1 MTTRNLDYLLRPTS
15 VAVIGAS
22 NEPESIGA
30 AVMRNLLEGGFS
42 GPILPVTP
50 QYESVAGVLAYR
62 DLARLRITPDVAVIC
77 DSPQTVPG
85 LIDELARHG
94 SRAAIVLP
102 SGPWTEAHPR
112 GANVSDAMLTAARPR
127 LLRILGPNC
136 MGVINPAAKLNAS
149 LSPRNALPGDIAL
162 VTQSGALAASLV
174 DWASSKGIGFSYC
187 ISLGESIDVDAGD
200 VLDYLASD
208 PGTKAI
214 LLYIESVKAARK
226 FMSAARAAARN
237 KPVVVVKAG
246 RTPEGARAATS
257 HTRAL
262 VGADD
267 VFEAAVRRAGVLR
280 VESTRDL
287 FSAVETLARARPLT
301 GDRLAIMT
309 NGGGPGV
316 LATDTLILSG
326 GRLAQLSQGTIEKL
340 DFALNG
346 KWSQQNPVDIMGDAN
361 AEAHASA
368 LATLLADTGS
378 DAVLMIH
385 APTAIVPAQ
394 RIAEAC
400 VAEAKIAQRN
410 VFSCWLGQE
419 STEAARRAFA
429 DAQLPTYRTPEDA
442 VRAFVQLAEYR
453 RNQEL
458 LVQIP
463 PSLAEQF
470 TPDVEKVRT
479 ILADALADRRS
490 MLSEPEAKSML
501 AAYGIPVVDTYLVA
515 SPDEAVEVAREIG
528 YPVALKVVSP
538 DITHKSEVGG
548 VMLNLEDAQEV
559 RLAARAISARLENLR
574 PGARLKGYAV
584 QRMIRAPGTPST
596 RPSAH
601 ELIVGATTDE
611 TFGPVILF
619 GHGGTA
625 VEAIGDRAV
634 ALPPLN
640 ILLARDLVARTKVSK
655 LLAGYG
661 DRAAAD
667 TDAVYLTLMKV
678 SQLVVD
684 HPEIVELD
692 INPLIADEKG
702 VVALDA
708 RARVQAAISS
718 GSERLAIRP
727 YPKELEECV
736 EVRDRHVLI
745 RAIRPEDAA
754 QLAAFFERI
763 EPGDLQLRYFQQQGA
778 RPVFDVGQYTQIDY
792 HRQMALVAVAKG
804 ENGESE
810 ILGEVRAAIDPDN
823 LRAELAI
830 VVRSDW
836 KGRGLGKRL
845 GNSMIRYWRGR
856 GTHQMFGLVHSE
868 NAAMLGLARALGF
881 EVDAVPGVQT
891 VVVSLDLQPGKAPYP
906 RVELF

>member
-22 NEPESIGA
+22 NEPQTIGA

-62 DLARLRITPDVAVIC
+62 DLARLRITPDMAVIC
-77 DSPQTVPG
+77 SNAQTVPG
-85 LIDELARHG
+85 LIEELAHRG
-94 SRAAIVLP
+94 TKAAIVLS
-102 SGPWTEAHPR
+102 SGLRTEAHSR
-112 GANVSDAMLTAARPR
+112 EANLSDAMLNAARPQ

-149 LSPRNALPGDIAL
+149 LAPRNALPGDIAL
-162 VTQSGALAASLV
+162 VTQSGGLAASIL
-174 DWASSKGIGFSYC
+174 DWAGSKGIGFSYC
-187 ISLGESIDVDAGD
+187 ISLGESVDVDSGD

-226 FMSAARAAARN
+226 FMSAARSAARN

-246 RTPEGARAATS
+246 RTPEGARAAAS
-257 HTRAL
+257 HTGAL
-262 VGADD
+262 AGADD
-267 VFEAAVRRAGVLR
+267 VFDAAARRAGVLR
-280 VESTRDL
+280 VGSTSDL
-287 FSAVETLARARPLT
+287 FSAAETLARARPLT

-316 LATDTLILSG
+316 LATDALILGG

-346 KWSQQNPVDIMGDAN
+346 KWSHENPVDIMGDAN

-368 LATLLADTGS
+368 LQTLLANAGT

-400 VAEAKIAQRN
+400 VATASTTQGN
-410 VFSCWLGQE
+410 VFSCWLGAE
-419 STEAARRAFA
+419 STESACRVFA
-429 DAQLPTYRTPEDA
+429 DAQLPTYRTPEEG
-442 VRAFVQLAEYR
+442 VRAFLQLADYR

-458 LVQIP
+458 LVQVP
-463 PSLAEQF
+463 PSVAEQF
-470 TPDVEKVRT
+470 TPDVQKVRS
-479 ILADALADRRS
+479 IFASALANQRS
-490 MLSEPEAKSML
+490 ALSEPDAKSIL
-501 AAYGIPVVDTYLVA
+501 AAYGIPVIATYLVA
-515 SPDEAVEVAREIG
+515 SADEAMEVASEIG

-559 RLAARAISARLENLR
+559 RLAARDISARLKTLR
-574 PGARLKGYAV
+574 PGARLTGYVV

-640 ILLARDLVARTKVSK
+640 IVLARDLVARTKVSR

-667 TDAVYLTLMKV
+667 TDAVYMTLVKV
-678 SQLVVD
+678 SQLVID

-702 VVALDA
+702 VAALDVRMRIQTA
-708 RARVQAAISS
+708 EKS
-718 GSERLAIRP
+718 GPERLAIRP
-727 YPKELEECV
+727 YPKEIEEWV
-736 EVRDRHVLI
+736 EVRDRRVLI
-745 RAIRPEDAA
+745 RPIRPEDAA
-754 QLAAFFERI
+754 QLAAFFDRI
-763 EPGDLQLRYFQQQGA
+763 KPEDLQLRYFQQQNTQ
-778 RPVFDVGQYTQIDY
+778 PVFDVGRYTQIDY
-792 HRQMALVAVAKG
+792 HRQMALVAIAKREDG
-804 ENGESE
+804 EAE
-810 ILGEVRAAIDPDN
+810 ILGEVRAGIDPDN

-836 KGRGLGKRL
+836 KGEGLGKLL
-845 GNSMIRYWRGR
+845 GDTMIRYWRGR
-856 GTHQMFGLVHSE
+856 GTRQMFGLVHSDNE
-868 NAAMLGLARALGF
+868 AMLRLARALGF

-891 VVVSLDLQPGKAPYP
+891 VVVSLDLQPGEALHP